1 MAKCNQRPKSVKYD
15 SRSKQS
21 IDVQLAEV
29 LHCGDPSLIRAVDV
43 LLQSSPDVFQD
54 LVNNGDRET
63 RMVTLQIIR
72 QHSEKADIS
81 ILDLPGLREDLMKRS
96 SDGGILPV
104 KFTNQLQNLVNC
116 LLSENVI
123 YEMSNE

>member
-54 LVNNGDRET
+54 LVDDGDRET
-63 RMVTLQIIR
+63 WVVTLQIIR
-72 QHSEKADIS
+72 
-81 ILDLPGLREDLMKRS
+81 
-96 SDGGILPV
+96 
-104 KFTNQLQNLVNC
+104 
-116 LLSENVI
+116 
-123 YEMSNE
+123 